1 MSEKDIIFKGKIKQT
16 GIFSFKDFYSFIYD
30 WLREENYDVFEKRY
44 IEKVKGDTK
53 DIEITWSAE
62 REISDYFKFII
73 TMDWLILGMKTI
85 EVQKEGKKVKME
97 SAALEIKFRAIL
109 VKDYED
115 RWENQPFW
123 KFMRGFYERYIIK
136 NRIDEYQVKLME
148 ELEET
153 IAQCKSFL
161 ALEGLR

>member
-30 WLREENYDVFEKRY
+30 WLREENYDVYEKRY
-44 IEKVKGDTK
+44 TEKVKGDTK

-62 REISDYFKFII
+62 REISDYFKFVI
-73 TMDWLILGMKTI
+73 TMDWLILGMRSV
-85 EVQKEGKKVKME
+85 EVQKDGKKVKME
-97 SAALEIKFRAIL
+97 SAAIEIKFRAIL

-115 RWENQPFW
+115 RWENHPFW
-123 KFMRGFYERYIIK
+123 KFMRGLYERYIIK
-136 NRIDEYQVKLME
+136 NRIDEYQIKLLE

-153 IAQCKSFL
+153 IIQCKSFL